1 MESKM
6 ISIIIFAI
14 ITIIFTIWCFVD
26 SIYYLAIF
34 GLFILGY
41 QIYNYISI
49 KKKLKT
55 K

>member
-6 ISIIIFAI
+6 IGIIILAI

-26 SIYYLAIF
+26 GIYYLAIF